1 MGLLDKVVALFD
13 RVVAVLDRVVTM
25 LGDLEFSGLVAF
37 WQQLLVVEAVKFL
50 VVIELGKLVTL
61 LDSMEAVLGRVL
73 TVLVKLV
80 SWCISF

>member
-1 MGLLDKVVALFD
+1 MVAMLDC
-13 RVVAVLDRVVTM
+13 VVAVLDRVVTM

-37 WQQLLVVEAVKFL
+37 WQQLLLVGEAVKFL

-61 LDSMEAVLGRVL
+61 LDSMEAVLGWVL

-80 SWCISF
+80 SWCIYF